1 MTKRIIFATLA
12 VFVTWAILD
21 FLIHGMM
28 LGSTYQATAMLWR
41 PMEEMKTGLMYLVLL
56 LSALVFVTIYARL
69 ISPKNVAR
77 GLGYGLLFGVG
88 TGISMG
94 YGTYSV
100 QPIPYYMA
108 LTWFLGTAIEA
119 TVAGLLTGLIVTEE
133 AEDEKPAE

>member
-1 MTKRIIFATLA
+1 MTKKIIFATLA
-12 VFVTWAILD
+12 VFVAWGILD
-21 FLIHGMM
+21 FLIHNVM
-28 LGSTYQATAMLWR
+28 LGKSYQAIALFR
-41 PMEEMKTGLMYLVLL
+41 PVEEMKMVLMYLVTLL
-56 LSALVFVTIYARL
+56 AALVFVTIYARL
-69 ISPKNVAR
+69 VSPKNVAR

-119 TVAGLLTGLIVTEE
+119 TVAGLITGLIVAEE
-133 AEDEKPAE
+133 EEKPAE